1 MPVLKIHSAVFSIQL
16 KMHGDRWVTGRDEK
30 CYSKNGPSE
39 KQYKNMENMRNN
51 GSSQKMK
58 ARSNHRSVLKN
69 TRCYKGTGV
78 VLHKNL
84 TIKKQRPP

>member
-1 MPVLKIHSAVFSIQL
+1 MPVLKIHAAVFSIQL
-16 KMHGDRWVTGRDEK
+16 KMHGDLWVMGKDEK

-58 ARSNHRSVLKN
+58 ARSNHRSMLKIPDAI
-69 TRCYKGTGV
+69 RVRG
-78 VLHKNL
+78 LSF
-84 TIKKQRPP
+84 IKTSQ